1 MRLKKLY
8 RSLYETETVNKC
20 PISALAYKTP
30 KDRIFKAP
38 MAVPY
43 KKRLAIV
50 PVNFVYTNISSI
62 EVKIFRPKAYPC
74 IQKKSSKP
82 VFRL

>member
-1 MRLKKLY
+1 MRLKKLH

-20 PISALAYKTP
+20 QISAIAYKTP
-30 KDRIFKAP
+30 EDRIFIAP
-38 MAVPY
+38 MDVLY
-43 KKRLAIV
+43 KMRLVIV
-50 PVNFVYTNISSI
+50 SINFVYTNISFI

-74 IQKKSSKP
+74 IQKNLSIP